1 MLSLWAARVGGGRS
15 WAYLPLAEAQ
25 RMPRERGGIALLQQL
40 LASQLPAANNVVAE
54 HKLAVGANPG
64 QLVLQQESR
73 GYRGPHC
80 HFCAQAGPTAQQA
93 PPPTP
98 VPGQPCSKGRVTCD
112 MLVIRSACGTKT
124 VKGPSPLRSLY
135 S

>member
-80 HFCAQAGPTAQQA
+80 HLCAQAGPTAQQA
-93 PPPTP
+93 PPPHP
-98 VPGQPCSKGRVTCD
+98 RPWPALLQ
-112 MLVIRSACGTKT
+112 
-124 VKGPSPLRSLY
+124 GPSHL
-135 S
+135 